1 MKTRRKLLVTM
12 AAGAG
17 GLAGLAICG
26 RIAATGPGGLA
37 VVRRSSRALGA
48 NVEIV
53 AAHRSRDTVER
64 AVAAALDELQRI
76 EGVFSLYRPGSEI
89 RRLNARGV
97 LERPDP
103 DLVSLLQYARQ
114 LSAGTAGAFDVTVQP
129 LWELYASAYAEGRL
143 PGSEAI
149 DAARARVDHRKLDV
163 GARRVRLG
171 PGMGI
176 TLNGIAQ
183 GFATDRVLDVLRQHG
198 IESALVDTGELGT
211 VGNKESGAPWTV
223 GIQDPRRSDAFV
235 SIATLDGR
243 SLATSGDYA
252 TAFSADFSYHHIF
265 DPATGRS
272 PQAFRSVS
280 VVASSG
286 LDADAL
292 STAAFVLGLPNG
304 LRLIDEWPGADALF
318 VLKDGSVQATAGF
331 PGSLM
336 RG

>member
-1 MKTRRKLLVTM
+1 MNSRRKLLVAM
-12 AAGAG
+12 AGAG
-17 GLAGLAICG
+17 GLAGLALCG

-37 VVRRSSRALGA
+37 AVRRSSHALGA

-53 AAHRSRDTVER
+53 AVHASRDTAER

-76 EGVFSLYRPGSEI
+76 EDIVSLYRPGSEI
-89 RRLNARGV
+89 SRLNRHGV

-103 DLVSLLQYARQ
+103 DFVSLLQYARH
-114 LSAGTAGAFDVTVQP
+114 LSARTGGAFDVTVQP

-143 PGSEAI
+143 PGREAI
-149 DAARARVDHRKLDV
+149 DATRARVGLRKLDV
-163 GARRVRLG
+163 GPRRVRLG
-171 PGMGI
+171 PGMGV

-183 GFATDRVLDVLRQHG
+183 GFAADRVLDVLRRHG
-198 IESALVDTGELGT
+198 IENALVDTGELGA
-211 VGNKESGAPWTV
+211 VGSKENGAPWTV
-223 GIQDPRRSDAFV
+223 GIQDPRRADAFV
-235 SIATLDGR
+235 SIAPLDGR
-243 SLATSGDYA
+243 CLATSGDYA
-252 TAFSADFSYHHIF
+252 TTFSADFSCHHIF

-292 STAAFVLGLPNG
+292 STAAFVLGLPDG

-318 VLKDGSVQATAGF
+318 VLKDGSVQATARF
-331 PGSLM
+331 PGRML

>member
-1 MKTRRKLLVTM
+1 M
-12 AAGAG
+12 
-17 GLAGLAICG
+17 
-26 RIAATGPGGLA
+26 
-37 VVRRSSRALGA
+37 
-48 NVEIV
+48 
-53 AAHRSRDTVER
+53 
-64 AVAAALDELQRI
+64 
-76 EGVFSLYRPGSEI
+76 
-89 RRLNARGV
+89 
-97 LERPDP
+97 
-103 DLVSLLQYARQ
+103 
-114 LSAGTAGAFDVTVQP
+114 
-129 LWELYASAYAEGRL
+129 
-143 PGSEAI
+143 
-149 DAARARVDHRKLDV
+149 
-163 GARRVRLG
+163 RRVRG
-171 PGMGI
+171 STTASSTSDGGAFASGRGMGV

-304 LRLIDEWPGADALF
+304 LRLIDEWPGADAMF

-331 PGSLM
+331 PGSLL